1 MAPPPAARPVERL
14 RAQARTGS
22 DGGFGGWDAEDD
34 EPPAMSGV
42 TSTAGSL
49 FQSANSSAAPS
60 EQGGSQSGYDSPSEG
75 GFEKKPPVKPEKNWD
90 AKDDDWGDDDDWGK

>member
-1 MAPPPAARPVERL
+1 
-14 RAQARTGS
+14 
-22 DGGFGGWDAEDD
+22 
-34 EPPAMSGV
+34 MSGV

-60 EQGGSQSGYDSPSEG
+60 EQGGSQSGYDSPSGG
-75 GFEKKPPVKPEKNWD
+75 GFEKKPPVKPEKNLD